1 MSRHSVDILRI
12 AHNVCVRAATA
23 PGDARRTGVPKIANV
38 NVGDATAAQG
48 GFSSTA
54 FRSAGENGCCRA
66 HSGRN
71 PPVRII

>member
-48 GFSSTA
+48 GFSSIA
-54 FRSAGENGCCRA
+54 FR
-66 HSGRN
+66 
-71 PPVRII
+71 